1 MQKEFEV
8 SIDGQPAHFTA
19 RTGTDHDVGIF
30 ESGAATPCIV
40 LNEHNGLERTLAS
53 LVDKE
58 ELLSLAILQTINDGL
73 IERAREAGEQIHETL
88 VFVPNPR

>member
-30 ESGAATPCIV
+30 ESCAVKPLIV
-40 LNEHNGLERTLAS
+40 YIVYNGVDLTLWL
-53 LVDKE
+53 LVDME
-58 ELLSLAILQTINDGL
+58 
-73 IERAREAGEQIHETL
+73 
-88 VFVPNPR
+88 

>member
-1 MQKEFEV
+1 MQREFELN
-8 SIDGQPAHFTA
+8 IDGQPAHFTA
-19 RTGTDHDVGIF
+19 RTGVDHDVGIF

-40 LNEHNGLERTLAS
+40 LDEHNGLERTLGS

-58 ELLSLAILQTINDGL
+58 ELLSIAIQQTVRNGL
-73 IERAREAGEQIHETL
+73 IERARETGEQIRESL